1 MTTKPAAEVCA
12 APGLFRTL
20 KTFPATVH
28 ALLFFTFVVRFS
40 HYMAWPFIAVIMTQN
55 YHMSPVAIGVAMT
68 SSALISVVLG
78 MYGGQIS
85 DRLGRRII
93 LLLGC
98 GFSAVGYITL
108 AQATGMGMF
117 ITGLMI
123 IGVCFAWVDPP
134 VRALMSDLLGDR
146 RRRALALQM
155 RYYLVNVAAV
165 FGPLVGIVFGLT
177 SQKGTFLLTGLTFL
191 PFFVYVL
198 LFIPAGKLLAEQQT
212 DSAPVVKLH
221 QVMGIIARD
230 KIYISALLC
239 SILCSVVYIHYE
251 AVLPQYLLLL
261 DGNEAVKL
269 ITLILVTNA
278 CTVLLFQSFIMRFM
292 AQINLPKRIF
302 LGGLIFVFSQLC
314 FFSTRSTEI
323 WAWMTVTAVFS
334 MGEAILM
341 PNLNILLDQ
350 LAPAEHRGAY
360 LGAST
365 LSTLGV
371 AAGPLIGGVMLAMT
385 GAGVF
390 ICTAL
395 LSVLLCAII
404 YICRNSM
411 LARLQDSQH

>member
-1 MTTKPAAEVCA
+1 MTTKPIAEVNVA
-12 APGLFRTL
+12 TGLFQTL

-40 HYMAWPFIAVIMTQN
+40 YFMAWPFIAVIMTQN
-55 YHMSPVAIGVAMT
+55 YHMTPVAIGVAMT

-108 AQATGMGMF
+108 AQATGMGLF

-134 VRALMSDLLGDR
+134 VRALMSDLLVDR

-155 RYYLVNVAAV
+155 RYYLINVAAV
-165 FGPLVGIVFGLT
+165 FGPLIGIVFGLT
-177 SQKGTFLLTGLTFL
+177 SQKGTFLLTGLTYL

-198 LFIPAGKLLAEQQT
+198 LFIPAGKPPGEQSGST
-212 DSAPVVKLH
+212 PVVKLH
-221 QVMGIIARD
+221 QVMGIIVRD
-230 KIYISALLC
+230 RIYIGALLC
-239 SILCSVVYIHYE
+239 SMLCSVVFIHYE
-251 AVLPQYLLLL
+251 AVLPQYLMLL
-261 DGNEAVKL
+261 DSNVAVKL

-278 CTVLLFQSFIMRFM
+278 CTVLLFQSFIMRFLT
-292 AQINLPKRIF
+292 QVSLPKRIL
-302 LGGLIFVFSQLC
+302 LGGIIFAVSQLC
-314 FFSTRSTEI
+314 FFSTRSTEM
-323 WAWMTVTAVFS
+323 WAWLMGTAVFS
-334 MGEAILM
+334 IGEAILM

-395 LSVLLCAII
+395 LSVLLCTII
-404 YICRNSM
+404 YVCRISM
-411 LARLQDSQH
+411 LARLQDS

>member
-1 MTTKPAAEVCA
+1 MTSKHVAESYA
-12 APGLFRTL
+12 EPGLLPTL
-20 KTFPATVH
+20 KTFPVTVH
-28 ALLFFTFVVRFS
+28 ALLFFTFVIRFS
-40 HYMAWPFIAVIMTQN
+40 YFMAWPFIAVIMTQN
-55 YHMSPVAIGVAMT
+55 YHMSPIDIGVAMS
-68 SSALISVVLG
+68 SSALLSVVLG

-98 GFSAVGYITL
+98 GFSAVGYMTL
-108 AQATGMGMF
+108 ALASGMGLF

-155 RYYLVNVAAV
+155 RYYLINVAAV
-165 FGPLVGIVFGLT
+165 FGPLVGLAFGLT
-177 SQKGTFLLTGLTFL
+177 SQKGTFLITGLTYL
-191 PFFVYVL
+191 PFFIYVL
-198 LFIPAGKLLAEQQT
+198 FYLPPGRITSEQLPSGDKT
-212 DSAPVVKLH
+212 IRLH
-221 QVMGIIARD
+221 QMMFIIARD
-230 KIYISALLC
+230 RIYIAALLC
-239 SILCSVVYIHYE
+239 SILCSIVYIHYE

-261 DGNEAVKL
+261 DNNAAVKL

-278 CTVLLFQSFIMRFM
+278 CSVLFFQTFIVRFLTKTN
-292 AQINLPKRIF
+292 ISGRII
-302 LGGLIFVFSQLC
+302 LGGVIFALSQFILFSI
-314 FFSTRSTEI
+314 RSTDIVI
-323 WAWMTVTAVFS
+323 WLAVTCLFS

-350 LAPAEHRGAY
+350 LAPAKHRGAY

-371 AAGPLIGGVMLAMT
+371 AVGPLIGGLLLAMT

-390 ICTAL
+390 IFTAV
-395 LSVLLCAII
+395 LSILICAII
-404 YICRNSM
+404 GVCRAGM
-411 LARLQDSQH
+411 LARLQDS

>member
-1 MTTKPAAEVCA
+1 MTTKPAAEVSA
-12 APGLFRTL
+12 APGLFQTL

-28 ALLFFTFVVRFS
+28 ALLFFTFVIRFS
-40 HYMAWPFIAVIMTQN
+40 YFMAWPFIAVIMTKN
-55 YHMSPVAIGVAMT
+55 YHMSPIAIGVAMT
-68 SSALISVVLG
+68 SSALLSVVLG

-108 AQATGMGMF
+108 AQATGMGLF

-155 RYYLVNVAAV
+155 RYYLINVAAV
-165 FGPLVGIVFGLT
+165 FGPLVGLVFGLT
-177 SQKGTFLLTGLTFL
+177 SQKGTFLLTGLTYL

-198 LFIPAGKLLAEQQT
+198 LFIPAGKLLGERQGG
-212 DSAPVVKLH
+212 DAPAVKLH

-230 KIYISALLC
+230 RIYIAALLC
-239 SILCSVVYIHYE
+239 SILCSIVFIHYE
-251 AVLPQYLLLL
+251 AVLPQYLMLL
-261 DGNEAVKL
+261 DSNAAVKL

-278 CTVLLFQSFIMRFM
+278 CTVLVFQSFIMRFM
-292 AQINLPKRIF
+292 AQIGLP
-302 LGGLIFVFSQLC
+302 
-314 FFSTRSTEI
+314 
-323 WAWMTVTAVFS
+323 
-334 MGEAILM
+334 GEAILM

-365 LSTLGV
+365 LTTLGI

-395 LSVLLCAII
+395 LSLLLCAII
-404 YICRNSM
+404 YACRIRM
-411 LARLQDSQH
+411 LARLQDS

>member
-1 MTTKPAAEVCA
+1 MTTKPAAEICA
-12 APGLFRTL
+12 TPGLFQTL

-28 ALLFFTFVVRFS
+28 ALLFFTLIIRFS
-40 HYMAWPFIAVIMTQN
+40 YFMAWPFIAVIMTQN
-55 YHMSPVAIGVAMT
+55 YHMSPIAIGVAMT
-68 SSALISVVLG
+68 SSALFSVVLG

-85 DRLGRRII
+85 DRLGRRVI

-98 GFSAVGYITL
+98 GFSAVGYMTL
-108 AQATGMGMF
+108 ALATGMGLF
-117 ITGLMI
+117 ITGLLI

-155 RYYLVNVAAV
+155 RYYLINVAAV

-177 SQKGTFLLTGLTFL
+177 SQKGTFLITGLTYL

-198 LFIPAGKLLAEQQT
+198 LFIPAGKLLSEKQSGSGPAI
-212 DSAPVVKLH
+212 KLH
-221 QVMGIIARD
+221 QVMSIIARD
-230 KIYISALLC
+230 RIYIAALLC
-239 SILCSVVYIHYE
+239 SILCSVVFIHYE

-261 DGNEAVKL
+261 DSNAAVKL

-278 CTVLLFQSFIMRFM
+278 CTVLVFQTFIIRFL
-292 AQINLPKRIF
+292 AQISLPKRIL
-302 LGGLIFVFSQLC
+302 LGGAIFAFSQLC
-314 FFSTRSTEI
+314 FFAIRSTDI
-323 WAWMTVTAVFS
+323 WVWLTVTGVFS

-365 LSTLGV
+365 LSTLGLAV
-371 AAGPLIGGVMLAMT
+371 GPLIGGVMLAMT

-390 ICTAL
+390 IGTAL
-395 LSVLLCAII
+395 LSLLLCVII
-404 YICRNSM
+404 YACRINM
-411 LARLQDSQH
+411 LVRLQD

>member
-1 MTTKPAAEVCA
+1 MTTKPAAEACA
-12 APGLFRTL
+12 APGLFQTL
-20 KTFPATVH
+20 KSFPPTVH
-28 ALLFFTFVVRFS
+28 ALLFFTLVIRFS
-40 HYMAWPFIAVIMTQN
+40 YFMAWPFIAVIMTQN
-55 YHMSPVAIGVAMT
+55 YHMSPIVIGVAMT
-68 SSALISVVLG
+68 CSALISVVLG

-85 DRLGRRII
+85 DRLGRRVI

-98 GFSAVGYITL
+98 GFSALGYITL
-108 AQATGMGMF
+108 AQAHGIGLF

-155 RYYLVNVAAV
+155 RYYLINVAAV
-165 FGPLVGIVFGLT
+165 CGPLVGIVFGLT
-177 SQKGTFLLTGLTFL
+177 SQKGTFLITGLTYL

-198 LFIPAGKLLAEQQT
+198 LFIPQGKLLADQQA
-212 DSAPVVKLH
+212 SNEPAVKLH
-221 QVMGIIARD
+221 QVLRIIARD
-230 KIYISALLC
+230 KIYIAALMC
-239 SILCSVVYIHYE
+239 SILCSIVFIHYE

-261 DGNEAVKL
+261 DGNAAVKL

-278 CTVLLFQSFIMRFM
+278 CTVLVFQTFIVRFL
-292 AQINLPKRIF
+292 AHINLPKRIL
-302 LGGLIFVFSQLC
+302 LGGVIFAFSQLC
-314 FFSTRSTEI
+314 FFSIRSTEI
-323 WAWMTVTAVFS
+323 WLWLTVTGVFS
-334 MGEAILM
+334 LGEAILM

-365 LSTLGV
+365 LSTLGI

-395 LSVLLCAII
+395 LSLLLCVII
-404 YICRNSM
+404 YACRINM
-411 LARLQDSQH
+411 QKRLQDS

>member
-1 MTTKPAAEVCA
+1 MTTKPAAEACA
-12 APGLFRTL
+12 ALGLFQTL
-20 KTFPATVH
+20 KSFPPTVH
-28 ALLFFTFVVRFS
+28 ALLFFTLVIRFS
-40 HYMAWPFIAVIMTQN
+40 YFMAWPFIAVIMTQN
-55 YHMSPVAIGVAMT
+55 YHMSPIVIGVAMT
-68 SSALISVVLG
+68 CSALISVVLG

-85 DRLGRRII
+85 DRLGRRVI

-98 GFSAVGYITL
+98 GFSAIGYITL
-108 AQATGMGMF
+108 AQAHGMGLF

-155 RYYLVNVAAV
+155 RYYLINVAAV
-165 FGPLVGIVFGLT
+165 CGPLVGIVFGLT
-177 SQKGTFLLTGLTFL
+177 SQKGTFLITGLTYL

-198 LFIPAGKLLAEQQT
+198 LFIPQGKLLAEQQ
-212 DSAPVVKLH
+212 AGNEPAVKLH
-221 QVMGIIARD
+221 QVLRIIARD
-230 KIYISALLC
+230 KIYIAALIC
-239 SILCSVVYIHYE
+239 SILCSIVFIHYE

-261 DGNEAVKL
+261 DGNAAVKL

-278 CTVLLFQSFIMRFM
+278 CTVLVFQTFIVRFL
-292 AQINLPKRIF
+292 AHINLPKRIL
-302 LGGLIFVFSQLC
+302 LGGVIFAFSQLC
-314 FFSTRSTEI
+314 FFSIRSTEI
-323 WAWMTVTAVFS
+323 WLWLTVTGVFS
-334 MGEAILM
+334 LGEAILM

-365 LSTLGV
+365 LSTLGI

-395 LSVLLCAII
+395 LSLLLCVII
-404 YICRNSM
+404 YACRISM
-411 LARLQDSQH
+411 QTRLQDS